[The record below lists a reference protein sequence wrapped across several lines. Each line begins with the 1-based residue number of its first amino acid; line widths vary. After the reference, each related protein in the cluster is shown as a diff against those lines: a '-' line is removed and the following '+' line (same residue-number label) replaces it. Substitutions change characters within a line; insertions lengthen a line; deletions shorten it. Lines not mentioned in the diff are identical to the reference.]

1 MTERE
6 LLYVIA
12 IAEERNITH
21 AAEKLCVAQPSL
33 TQSLKRIEAELGCP
47 LFVRRKYGLDPTP
60 EGMIY
65 LEMARDVLSRLDS
78 FRKDLRRQMNPQ
90 SGQVT
95 IGASWYNTL
104 LFLSELVSQ
113 FNLAYPSM
121 QLQLLEKSTNELM
134 TMLTEGNVDFVL
146 AHEYPREYPAG
157 RRVFS
162 KGIESKPLVDEKFV
176 LVAHRDFSIPVTDD
190 GFARVEKLSGMPF
203 ISFNANQRIRNI
215 TDFAFSTAGVK
226 TRKIIFTQSF
236 PGALGFA
243 ERGLGL
249 TVLPEH
255 YVRRSIGRNP
265 DMRCY
270 SLPSYMHA
278 YWSSSAYYRVG
289 SLPPG
294 VQENILSLLHD
305 AADSLRTE

>member
-60 EGMIY
+60 EGLIY
-65 LEMARDVLSRLDS
+65 LDMARDVICRLES
-78 FRKDLRRQMNPQ
+78 FREYLHKQLNPL

-95 IGASWYNTL
+95 IGASWYHTL

-134 TMLTEGNVDFVL
+134 TILTDGKLDFAL
-146 AHEYPREYPAG
+146 AHEYPREYSAG
-157 RRVFS
+157 RHVFS
-162 KGIESKPLVDEKFV
+162 KEIEKKTLIDERFV
-176 LVAHRDFSIPVTDD
+176 LVAHRSFSVPVSDD
-190 GFARVEKLSGMPF
+190 GFAEVGKLSDMPF

-215 TDFAFSTAGVK
+215 TDFAFGSAGVK
-226 TRKIIFTQSF
+226 TRKIVFTQSF
-236 PGALGFA
+236 PGALDFA
-243 ERGLGL
+243 ERGVGL

-255 YVRRSIGRNP
+255 YVHRSISSKP
-265 DMRCY
+265 DIRCY
-270 SLPSYMHA
+270 PLPPQIHA
-278 YWSSSAYYRVG
+278 YWSSSVYYRAG

-294 VQENILSLLHD
+294 VQENIISLLQD
-305 AADSLRTE
+305 AASSLRTE